1 MNLLSLDLS
10 IASTGYSIHID
21 DKIVECDRIV
31 TKGDDRKTSNIPNG
45 YTYFFSSKSED
56 KRIYYLCNII
66 DELTKKYNITDYVIE
81 DQYIGNNPRT
91 GLTLSKVKGAVI
103 YIGMNN
109 NIKIHHMK
117 PTEVR
122 MHLMGNGRGNSGKKA
137 VAEYIREKYY
147 DIGEFEDK
155 YNKRK
160 TDDMYDALACGIA
173 LLKKLKY
180 LNKEG

>member
-10 IASTGYSIHID
+10 IASTGYSVHID
-21 DKIVECDRIV
+21 NKIVECDRVV
-31 TKGDDRKTSNIPNG
+31 TEGKELSPKSKKHLD
-45 YTYFFSSKSED
+45 YTYFFASSNED
-56 KRIYYLCNII
+56 ERIYYLCSVI
-66 DELTKKYNITDYVIE
+66 DEISKKYNITDYCIE
-81 DQYIGNNPRT
+81 DQYIGKNPRT

-122 MHLMGNGRGNSGKKA
+122 MNLMGNGRGNSSKQV
-137 VAEYIREKYY
+137 VAEYIRKNYH
-147 DIGEFEDK
+147 DVGEFEDK

-160 TDDMYDALACGIA
+160 TDDKYDAMACGIA
-173 LLKKLKY
+173 LLNK
-180 LNKEG
+180 LNKE